1 MKFSGIKNKKLIKPI
16 PGIYSDDFSDPLSS
30 NDPLIPFLTDENGL
44 IEFTRLTFSVFGPAG
59 VYRIKFMCEGVEIE
73 T

>member
-1 MKFSGIKNKKLIKPI
+1 MKFSGRKNKRLEFPI
-16 PGIYSDDFSDPLSS
+16 PGLYSDDFMDPLSS

-44 IEFTRLTFSVFGPAG
+44 IEFTRLIFSVFGPAG
-59 VYRIKFMCEGVEIE
+59 VYRIKFKCEGVEIE